1 MAILLYKQHCLYAK
15 LWMLIMA
22 KESNSK
28 RNPDLRS
35 FRDLKAALPATKI
48 GAIVALLPEIHDLQR
63 HGHKTRAIWES
74 LTNDGLEMS
83 YDLFRLYLGRAR
95 HRIEQFHTGSQA
107 ARPKEGESGAR
118 LLGDVVA
125 EPARLETGD
134 RRPMAPALQV
144 DPFAA
149 IRSSRNQKAKE
160 RFDYDPLTPL
170 KEDLLK

>member
-1 MAILLYKQHCLYAK
+1 MA
-15 LWMLIMA
+15 
-22 KESNSK
+22 EEPNSK
-28 RNPDLRS
+28 RNSDHRS
-35 FRDLKAALPATKI
+35 FCDLKATLPATKM

-63 HGHKTRAIWES
+63 RGHKTRAIWES
-74 LTNDGLEMS
+74 LTNDGLQMS

-95 HRIEQFHTGSQA
+95 HRMEQFRI
-107 ARPKEGESGAR
+107 RPLDLAEPPKAGESGKR

-125 EPARLETGD
+125 EPARLAGD
-134 RRPMAPALQV
+134 QHTIAAGVLLA

-149 IRSSRNQKAKE
+149 IRSSRKQKANE